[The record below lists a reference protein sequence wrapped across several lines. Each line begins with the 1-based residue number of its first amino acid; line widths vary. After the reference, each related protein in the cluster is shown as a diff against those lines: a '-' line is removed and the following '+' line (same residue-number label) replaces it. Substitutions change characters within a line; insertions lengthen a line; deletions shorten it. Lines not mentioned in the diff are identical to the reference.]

1 MIVVFKSEY
10 EGNKVGRV
18 KSLPDDVAQQ
28 LIKQNVVAEV
38 NEKSRIADIA
48 KTRVVNKGSTAQ

>member
-48 KTRVVNKGSTAQ
+48 KTRVVNK